1 MSELISTEAAERL
14 RDMLAAC
21 QMKVYSAP
29 EISEDVKE
37 RIVNE
42 ISLGGFALI
51 DELEG
56 VVR

>member
-1 MSELISTEAAERL
+1 MTPIPHATAERL

-21 QMKVYSAP
+21 QMKVYLAP
-29 EISEDVKE
+29 DVPEAAKE

-42 ISLGGFALI
+42 ISATGFQLI

-56 VVR
+56 VIR

>member
-1 MSELISTEAAERL
+1 MSTIPHATAERL

-21 QMKVYSAP
+21 QMKVYLASDVP
-29 EISEDVKE
+29 EAVKE

-42 ISLGGFALI
+42 IGADGFGLI

-56 VVR
+56 VMR